1 MSDPQICAA
10 LRAYLTQEILHD
22 PAYPLGDDE
31 PLISSGL
38 IDSFSLVDIAL
49 WVERTYGVRL
59 DDNQLNA
66 DHFDSVA
73 QLADYIEAHR
83 PSSG

>member
-1 MSDPQICAA
+1 MTGTDLRDA
-10 LRAYLTQEILHD
+10 LRGYLTAEILHD

-49 WVERTYGVRL
+49 WVEQTYGLRI
-59 DDNQLNA
+59 DDNELTA
-66 DHFDSVA
+66 DNFDSVA
-73 QLADYIEAHR
+73 ELADYVGAR
-83 PSSG
+83 L

>member
-1 MSDPQICAA
+1 MSDPQIRAA

-22 PAYPLGDDE
+22 PDYPLGDDE

-49 WVERTYGVRL
+49 WVEHTYGVRL

-83 PSSG
+83 PPSG